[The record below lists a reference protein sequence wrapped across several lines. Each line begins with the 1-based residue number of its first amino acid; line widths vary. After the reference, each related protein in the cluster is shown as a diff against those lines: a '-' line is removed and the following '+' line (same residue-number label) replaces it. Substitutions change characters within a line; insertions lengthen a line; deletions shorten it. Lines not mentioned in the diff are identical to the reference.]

1 MNYEEAIKLTKK
13 YGQEQLFDFYNELS
27 GDKKESLLNQIS
39 KIDFEYMKSLYEN
52 KDNYE
57 MLR

>member
-27 GDKKESLLNQIS
+27 GDKKES
-39 KIDFEYMKSLYEN
+39 
-52 KDNYE
+52 
-57 MLR
+57 